1 MKSLD
6 FLRKVRAR
14 RNPSRRSD
22 DMTLEGKRVAIIIAN
37 EFDEREFRQPY
48 ERLKQE
54 GADVVVVG
62 VEAEQLLMGH
72 HRQEEVM
79 TDASLDDI
87 SPDDF
92 DAVVIPGGYSP
103 DKLRLSQKAI
113 DFVREM
119 HNQGKL
125 VAAVCHAPWLLISAD
140 IVRGKLM
147 TAWPSV
153 MIDLKNAGA
162 NVVDREVV
170 IDGNIVTSRSVTDL
184 PAFIQTIINVLEGK
198 AKMEAAS

>member
-1 MKSLD
+1 M
-6 FLRKVRAR
+6 
-14 RNPSRRSD
+14 P
-22 DMTLEGKRVAIIIAN
+22 LEGKRVAIIIAN

>member
-1 MKSLD
+1 MKGLK
-6 FLRKVRAR
+6 FTRKIKMHRSVQE
-14 RNPSRRSD
+14 RSD
-22 DMTLEGKRVAIIIAN
+22 AMPLEGKRVAIIIAN

-62 VEAEQLLMGH
+62 VEAEQMLIGH
-72 HRQEEVM
+72 HGQEEVM
-79 TDASLDDI
+79 TDASLDNV
-87 SPDDF
+87 SPADF

-103 DKLRLSQKAI
+103 DKLRLSQKAV
-113 DFVREM
+113 DFVREVY
-119 HNQGKL
+119 NQGKL

-170 IDGNIVTSRSVTDL
+170 IDGNIVTSRSVNDL
-184 PAFIQTIINVLEGK
+184 PAFVQTIINVLEGR
-198 AKMEAAS
+198 AKMEAAN

>member
-1 MKSLD
+1 MKGLD

-14 RNPSRRSD
+14 RNLSRRYD
-22 DMTLEGKRVAIIIAN
+22 DMPLEGKRVAIIIAN

-103 DKLRLSQKAI
+103 DKLRLSQKAV
-113 DFVREM
+113 DFVREIYK
-119 HNQGKL
+119 QGKL
-125 VAAVCHAPWLLISAD
+125 IAAVCHAPWLLISAD
-140 IVRGKLM
+140 IVRGKMM